1 MSLDGRPPLLWRGTL
16 IAAPQEQFTVS
27 SGADGALVLSNEDAT
42 VVGYTARAGD
52 VVWVHA
58 LGRIWRFERAAAQSR
73 TRGALDAD
81 PSGEM
86 RAPMTG
92 TVRRVDVA
100 TGVVVVKGQPLLLLE
115 AMKME
120 HVVRASTGGTIEAV
134 TVKVGDTVD
143 LGAILVRMAPEA
155 S

>member
-1 MSLDGRPPLLWRGTL
+1 MSRDGRPPLLWRGVP
-16 IAAPQEQFTVS
+16 ISAPQESFTAS
-27 SGADGALVLSNEDAT
+27 SAADGALVLTHDDAR
-42 VVGYTARAGD
+42 VVGYAARAGD

-58 LGRIWRFERAAAQSR
+58 LGRIWRFERAAARSR
-73 TRGALDAD
+73 TRGGLAVD

-100 TGVVVVKGQPLLLLE
+100 AGAAVAKGQTLLLLE

-120 HVVRASTGGTIEAV
+120 HVLRAPSAGVIDAITVR
-134 TVKVGDTVD
+134 VGDTVD
-143 LGAILVRMAPEA
+143 LGAVLVRITPEA